1 MLKENKNIGRFLFS
15 FKSALYNSGNFEL
28 IYLSQLI
35 ATVRKSGFVSS
46 CKKADLKVLQFSAYL
61 LAFFIKM
68 VEHKIKVLEGED
80 EVIWMP
86 LHELVS
92 NDL

>member
-1 MLKENKNIGRFLFS
+1 M
-15 FKSALYNSGNFEL
+15 
-28 IYLSQLI
+28 
-35 ATVRKSGFVSS
+35 RKSGFVSS

-61 LAFFIKM
+61 LAFLIKM
-68 VEHKIKVLEGED
+68 VEHKIRGFLEGEY